1 MPRASVGGGS
11 SPKKPKPQS
20 KKSPVK
26 KTGMTP
32 REALY
37 YAKPKAKR
45 REASSKIRQRT
56 DRAYLSP
63 RKLAM
68 RTYRQEK
75 RDYYQRARTANVEAL
90 KLALKQSGGGKSTQ
104 LDDVTNPKMRRLVGD
119 GIETPQLR
127 EALDRKPSE
136 ATKGRPNRVIKSY
149 MRQSRMNTDVK
160 AAVNKLKKN
169 AGGTEPPRKEVREE
183 TMKLQRQRRKRVIK
197 KQVRTEDIFRAK
209 AIGVGVQTLRTAE
222 SQQRKAKQD
231 RIAAKR
237 QKVEDKQKR
246 KAWMQG
252 IKGDKANRAEY
263 ERYVAKVKKANQRVL
278 AFNAK
283 NPSVYNASPAKILSF
298 SEWWSKGRRREEGGD
313 KKQSGG
319 AGAATAGA
327 SGLANPIIT
336 EAAKKSLRRETPK
349 AVAKIAAAK
358 LPRSEELAK
367 ISRSKAARVLT
378 SSGVVLGSEQ
388 VQKALGVD
396 DGVTVGEVAVGAAG
410 GPVAKGAGT
419 VARLGGRLL
428 KPTAKRVGKALTF
441 SASRRSARRAIENK
455 ALPPARTP
463 SAPRAARP
471 AAASGERRTFTVDSS
486 GVAKQRIGKT
496 ELGVEVTKAVGRQ
509 AKGQAYTRP
518 RGAVAKVVANPMLA
532 AAAAGGTGV
541 VTTGTTAIVGHFS
554 SAKGRTTKTSAQA
567 LASSPAA
574 MWSLAVDAGTSI
586 QRAGKTA
593 GVSMYE
599 LFTGQEDVG
608 GKVPEI
614 KVGPIDLGS
623 WHVVRYT
630 GDAITAPLRG
640 QAKQQIEYYGPLVDL
655 VTAGSYTT
663 RSGQELRDVDAWE
676 AALEEKYGYTLVPT
690 VALMGKGGFRTLR
703 NAMGWSA
710 RVGKFKMRMKMADVL
725 DGIAGRGNTV
735 AAVAPRP
742 GSGEV
747 AQKSARSKDLAAAQ
761 AKEPLNRVTKA
772 TVGRWPTKLIA
783 KGHYRE
789 WANRMRTA
797 AMKEELGAFL
807 AEGVFSKNKTVA
819 MRQVEQRYEDLVAQ
833 GRYAGEFTRD
843 RFDNGLAQAVAKMSG
858 KSSTVIPADFD
869 LLSLIRSDP
878 DLLKDPQVIAARD
891 AFVEASDFVQGGVT
905 FESPTRTRAPRM
917 QFYGM
922 PSADDYI
929 PIARLREI
937 DPNSRATNQGGLED
951 EWQGKEIKIG
961 PKVTPTERLGN
972 YRVVVAGP
980 RELASAAARQNYA
993 KRLRSVFESLPPG
1006 TTIVTGGF
1014 DGIDSIAQTIA
1025 RQMGI
1030 EVEGLP
1036 SKWADRSTHAVIAV
1050 KTQKEASP
1058 GTNEMIKRAREAKIP
1073 VTFITNDGV
1082 SGAKRIKVTG
1092 DRELLEEA
1100 VRQYK
1105 KYKNADEFANPAFAK
1120 QQRDR
1125 AKADIQRLQPLV
1137 TEKRRLAQGRL
1148 DADSYE
1154 EAQFAALSA
1163 YRVEF
1168 NKPNAT
1174 LKEMM
1179 ATDEGKKAMR
1189 ETIGRGKARRQREI
1203 LNQETLPAYLAT
1215 DAELARDKALIDNPA
1230 YIMHESPMD
1239 VQQKSTQT
1247 ENVGSLPS
1255 SPVKKTELSL
1265 FKRGEINRS
1274 FANVVN
1280 KSIVRPLFI
1289 ESQYEFARQFLA
1301 ANALR
1306 PEDEFPNLGIRAM
1319 RRESDE
1325 VPIYVGEDLNRA
1337 MNASEDFRGYMKRTM
1352 AIPLSTV
1359 NKALNDPAS
1368 TDLTFEEFVRDAN
1381 EDLNAVRAGQVKFA
1395 KGNRYVLVRAIEG
1408 REFLGQ
1414 LQAAS
1419 KYEAGMRKFTRAQS
1433 KLVLGMSPAWAAL
1446 QIPAE
1451 GAQAAIAGGY
1461 RYVTPHRDG
1470 LMDWRKLSQED
1481 KDLWDAYAGG
1491 GPGPGTIP
1499 AQLANRENPVLLKG
1513 KRGASFNVE
1522 TFDPDRFA
1530 FALAMLERTP
1540 VGKAVSS
1547 FAKVEWLGQLDK
1559 WKGGKFRS
1567 RLMRAQADREL
1578 NGMLG
1583 NAPEVFGLTKQL
1595 TEALRDAGRGPD
1607 GSKKKQME
1615 MLLRDPKYR
1624 VALEELAAYVDDM
1637 LGNWTSFT
1645 RRERLPASLIFFYP
1659 FIRMSLKWLF
1669 YSLPKHH
1676 PARAALLYQLGGASA
1691 SALKDML
1698 TSSDGQTQD
1707 PQFLNLLMQSP
1718 LHGLNLTDD
1727 GYAKEGDIKLMN
1739 VARISPTTSAPWE
1752 FITNPDRPIVLVNML
1767 PPLLSNAIG
1776 AAFGVDPLTGRMIVP
1791 EGASVSSTGELIQPS
1806 SQGKGDNASTVI
1818 KSGISKEQKLGFY
1831 ATRLAGLP
1839 FPLRALLS
1847 GKKINPGDFPWQ
1859 AGERQMK
1866 GLIDKLMVSDEMQ
1879 VGSTWGIP
1887 AIESAGLVRDRNEF
1901 FQIIR
1906 EMSSYKDRIDDI
1918 SQKMYGTGDDKRR
1931 LDYEAQIASIETK
1944 INFRQKK
1951 IDEMSRKYG
1960 VRVVRDKRVP
1970 SWRRDKADLGSRL
1983 EKSPW
1988 FIGESSTG
1996 KNRPLTDKPWRKTTP

>member
-1 MPRASVGGGS
+1 
-11 SPKKPKPQS
+11 
-20 KKSPVK
+20 
-26 KTGMTP
+26 MTP

-75 RDYYQRARTANVEAL
+75 RDYYQRVRTANVEAL

-104 LDDVTNPKMRRLVGD
+104 LDDVTDPKMRRLVGD

-136 ATKGRPNRVIKSY
+136 ATKGRPNRVIKNY

-169 AGGTEPPRKEVREE
+169 AGGTQPPRKEVREE

-222 SQQRKAKQD
+222 AQQRKAKQD

-237 QKVEDKQKR
+237 QRVEDKQKR
-246 KAWMQG
+246 KSWMQG
-252 IKGDKANRAEY
+252 IKADKANRAEY
-263 ERYVAKVKKANQRVL
+263 ERYVARVKKSNQRLV
-278 AFNAK
+278 AWNAK
-283 NPSVYNASPAKILSF
+283 NPSAAPAVPVKILSF
-298 SEWWSKGRRREEGGD
+298 SEWWTKSRRREEGGD

-319 AGAATAGA
+319 AGAAIAGVPA
-327 SGLANPIIT
+327 LANPIIT
-336 EAAKKSLRRETPK
+336 EAAEKSLRRETPK

-358 LPRSEELAK
+358 IPGSEELAK

-378 SSGVVLGSEQ
+378 PSGAVLGSEQ

-396 DGVTVGEVAVGAAG
+396 DGLTVGEVAVGAAG
-410 GPVAKGAGT
+410 GPVGKGGVT
-419 VARLGGRLL
+419 VARFGGRLL
-428 KPTAKRVGKALTF
+428 KPAAKRVGKALTF
-441 SASRRSARRAIENK
+441 SASRRSARRKIEQK

-496 ELGVEVTKAVGRQ
+496 EFGVELTKAVGRQ

-518 RGAVAKVVANPMLA
+518 QSAVARVVTNPMLA
-532 AAAAGGTGV
+532 GAVAGGTGV
-541 VTTGTTAIVGHFS
+541 VATGTTAIIGHFT
-554 SAKGRTTKTSAQA
+554 SAKGRTTKTTAQA

-599 LFTGQEDVG
+599 FLTGQEDVG

-655 VTAGSYTT
+655 ITAGSYTT

-725 DGIAGRGNTV
+725 DGIQSRSKWN

-747 AQKSARSKDLAAAQ
+747 AQKASRSKDLAAGQ
-761 AKEPLNRVTKA
+761 AKEPVDQVTKA
-772 TVGRWPTKLIA
+772 AVGRWPSKLIA

-789 WANRMRTA
+789 WADRLRTA

-807 AEGVFSKNKTVA
+807 AEGLFSKNKTVA
-819 MRQVEQRYEDLVAQ
+819 MRQVQQRYEDLAAQ
-833 GRYAGEFTRD
+833 GRFVGEFTQD
-843 RFDNGLAQAVAKMSG
+843 RFDNGLAQLVAEMSG
-858 KSSTVIPADFD
+858 MGSITIPADFD

-891 AFVEASDFVQGGVT
+891 AFVEASEFVQGGVT
-905 FESPTRTRAPRM
+905 FASPTRTRAPRM

-922 PSADDYI
+922 PSAEDYI

-951 EWQGKEIKIG
+951 EWEGSKEIKIG

-972 YRVVVAGP
+972 YRVVVTGP
-980 RELASAAARQNYA
+980 RELPSAAARQNYA
-993 KRLRSVFESLPPG
+993 KRLRSVFKSLPPG

-1014 DGIDSIAQTIA
+1014 DGIDSIAQTLA

-1036 SKWADRSTHAVIAV
+1036 SKWADRSTHAVIAIR
-1050 KTQKEASP
+1050 TRKELSP
-1058 GTNEMIKRAREAKIP
+1058 GTNEMVKRAREAKIP
-1073 VTFITNDGV
+1073 VTFIANDGV
-1082 SGAKRIKVTG
+1082 SGAKRIKVIG
-1092 DRELLEEA
+1092 DKELLEAA
-1100 VRQYK
+1100 VAQYK

-1154 EAQFAALSA
+1154 EAQFAALQA
-1163 YRVEF
+1163 YRATTG
-1168 NKPNAT
+1168 NPNAT
-1174 LKEMM
+1174 LKDMM
-1179 ATDEGKKAMR
+1179 ATKEGKRGMQ
-1189 ETIGRGKARRQREI
+1189 EMIGRAKRNRQRQD
-1203 LNQETLPAYLAT
+1203 LNMETLPDYLAT
-1215 DAELARDKALIDNPA
+1215 DRDLARDKALIENPA
-1230 YIMHESPMD
+1230 YIMHESPID
-1239 VQQKSTQT
+1239 AQQKATQVQD
-1247 ENVGSLPS
+1247 VGSLPN
-1255 SPVKKTELSL
+1255 SPVNKTELSL
-1265 FKRGEINRS
+1265 FKRGEVNRS
-1274 FANVVN
+1274 FSHVVN

-1325 VPIYVGEDLNRA
+1325 IPIYVGEDLNRA
-1337 MNASEDFRGYMKRTM
+1337 MNASEDFRRYMKRTI
-1352 AIPLSTV
+1352 AIPLSTF
-1359 NKALNDPAS
+1359 NKALNDPA
-1368 TDLTFEEFVRDAN
+1368 TADLTFDEFVQDAGN
-1381 EDLNAVRAGQVKFA
+1381 ALNAVRAGQVKFA
-1395 KGNRYVLVRAIEG
+1395 KGNRYALVRATKG

-1414 LQAAS
+1414 FEAATGF
-1419 KYEAGMRKFTRAQS
+1419 EQGMRKFTRAQS
-1433 KLVLGMSPAWAAL
+1433 KLVLGLSPAWAAL

-1461 RYVTPHRDG
+1461 RYVTPRRGG
-1470 LMDWRKLSQED
+1470 LMDWKDLSPED
-1481 KDLWDAYAGG
+1481 KALWNAYAGG

-1522 TFDPDRFA
+1522 TFDPNRFA
-1530 FALAMLERTP
+1530 TALAMLERTP

-1547 FAKVEWLGQLDK
+1547 FTKVEWLGQLDK
-1559 WKGGKFRS
+1559 WKGEKFRS

-1583 NAPEVFGLTKQL
+1583 NAPEVFGLTKRL
-1595 TEALRDAGRGPD
+1595 TEELRAAGRGPD

-1615 MLLRDPKYR
+1615 MLLRDPEYR

-1718 LHGLNLTDD
+1718 LHGLSLTED

-1752 FITNPDRPIVLVNML
+1752 FITNPDRPIVLLNML
-1767 PPLLSNAIG
+1767 PPLMSNALG

-1806 SQGKGDNASTVI
+1806 SQGKGANASTVI
-1818 KSGISKEQKLGFY
+1818 KSGLSKEQKLGFY

-1847 GKKINPGDFPWQ
+1847 GKKVDPGDFPWQ
-1859 AGERQMK
+1859 AGERQIK

-1879 VGSTWGIP
+1879 QGSTWGIP

-1931 LDYEAQIASIETK
+1931 RGYEAQIASIEAK